1 MNASALAIAAT
12 TATLR
17 GVLAK
22 GLNITNV
29 TVRPLDAARLNST
42 GEQVN
47 LFLYQTLPD
56 AAWRN
61 RDIPRRIRPGETAQP
76 PLPLTLYYLITAYGD
91 EDNDL
96 KSHALLGR
104 AMSVLHD
111 YPVLGATEIKDATS
125 GDADL
130 KDTTLH
136 EQVERVRITLQPL
149 TFEEMSKLW
158 TTFQTH
164 YRTSAAYQVSVV
176 LVESM
181 RTAIVPLPV
190 LRQGEQD
197 RGPEVV
203 AGSLPFIEELRIPLT
218 GQFNTLDDVRS
229 ARTLPNAQITDQIAI
244 LGANFSG
251 GQARVRLTH
260 AFLPGVQVDLPP
272 LALNDET
279 ITFQLPNLPVGF
291 YKVAVIVSRTNERD
305 RFSNEVILAV
315 APTITI
321 SPTSA
326 LAAGAITL
334 TVTTV
339 PQIALTPRA
348 SLLFN
353 NKEVTPE
360 PRAAA
365 ADPFVFKLGIVPAG
379 DYVVRLRVDGV
390 DSIPIDRTSQIP
402 AFDPNQ
408 TLKVT

>member
-22 GLNITNV
+22 GLSITNV

-61 RDIPRRIRPGETAQP
+61 RDLPRRVRPGETAPP

-91 EDNDL
+91 EDNDI

-130 KDTTLH
+130 KNTTLH

-181 RTAIVPLPV
+181 RTANMPLPV

-197 RGPEVV
+197 RGPNVV
-203 AGSLPFIEELRIPLT
+203 AGALPSIEEIRVPLT
-218 GQFNTLDDVRS
+218 GKFDSLDTVRS
-229 ARTLPNAQITDQIAI
+229 ARTLPSAQVNDEIAI

-260 AFLPGVQVDLPP
+260 QVLANGQLDLQPI
-272 LALNDET
+272 AVNDET
-279 ITFQLPNLPVGF
+279 ITFKLPTLPAVF
-291 YKVAVIVSRTNERD
+291 YKLAVIVSRPGETD
-305 RFSNEVILAV
+305 RFSNELILTV
-315 APTITI
+315 APTI
-321 SPTSA
+321 SLP
-326 LAAGAITL
+326 
-334 TVTTV
+334 VT
-339 PQIALTPRA
+339 
-348 SLLFN
+348 
-353 NKEVTPE
+353 
-360 PRAAA
+360 AAA
-365 ADPFVFKLGIVPAG
+365 AGPISLTVNTAPAILLTQRTSLIFNNQEVLPETRALPTDPFVFQLTNVQAG
-379 DYVVRLRVDGV
+379 NYVVRLRVDGI
-390 DSIPIDRTSQIP
+390 DSMPVDRTSQIP